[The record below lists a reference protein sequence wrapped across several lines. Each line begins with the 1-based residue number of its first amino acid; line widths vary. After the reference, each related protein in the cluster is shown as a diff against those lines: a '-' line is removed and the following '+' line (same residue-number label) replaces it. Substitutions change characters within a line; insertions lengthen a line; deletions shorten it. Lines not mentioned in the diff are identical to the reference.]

1 MRFLSG
7 LAPKNSAADSPVA
20 EIQAACFRLAGE
32 MYALDIRR
40 IKEVIRPQKV
50 TPVPKAPAFIEG
62 VINLRGMVVPVIDL
76 RKRFGLPLPSDNRRA
91 RIIICVF
98 QRKSVGLL
106 VDEATEVC
114 RFSRQDVRPASPF
127 LGGAEA
133 EYILGVCRKGDDLIM
148 LLDLDRL
155 LSAGE
160 TAALATVRSGSAANS
175 APQV

>member
-1 MRFLSG
+1 MTVLSS
-7 LAPKNSAADSPVA
+7 LSPKNNAADSSGG

-32 MYALDIRR
+32 LYALDIRR

-50 TPVPKAPAFIEG
+50 TPVPKSPPFIEG

-76 RKRFGLPLPSDNRRA
+76 RKRFSLPRPNDDRRA
-91 RIIICVF
+91 RIIICVVE
-98 QRKSVGLL
+98 RKCIGLL

-133 EYILGVCRKGDDLIM
+133 EFILGVCRQGENLIM

-155 LSAGE
+155 LSARE
-160 TAALATVRSGSAANS
+160 TAALATVQSGTALA
-175 APQV
+175 

>member
-1 MRFLSG
+1 MTFLSG
-7 LAPKNSAADSPVA
+7 LSPQTALAADSSAA

-50 TPVPKAPAFIEG
+50 TPVPKSPSFIEG
-62 VINLRGMVVPVIDL
+62 VINLRGMVIPVIDL
-76 RKRFGLPLPSDNRRA
+76 RRRFGLPRPDDDRRA
-91 RIIICVF
+91 RVIICVVER
-98 QRKSVGLL
+98 QNVGFL

-114 RFSRQDVRPASPF
+114 RFGRKDVRPASPF

-133 EYILGVCRKGDDLIM
+133 EFILGVCSQGENLIM

-160 TAALATVRSGSAANS
+160 TAALASVHSGENS
-175 APQV
+175 LQFP

>member
-1 MRFLSG
+1 MTLLSG
-7 LAPKNSAADSPVA
+7 FSPKDATADLTVA
-20 EIQAACFRLAGE
+20 EIQAACFRLGGE

-40 IKEVIRPQKV
+40 IKEVIRPQKI
-50 TPVPKAPAFIEG
+50 TPVPKSPAFIEG

-76 RKRFGLPLPSDNRRA
+76 RKRFGFVRPSDDRRA
-91 RIIICVF
+91 RIIICVVD
-98 QRKSVGLL
+98 RKSIGLL
-106 VDEATEVC
+106 VDEATEVN

-133 EYILGVCRKGDDLIM
+133 EFILGVCRKGENLIM

-160 TAALATVRSGSAANS
+160 TADLAAARPGSDS
-175 APQV
+175 VQPL

>member
-1 MRFLSG
+1 MTFISG
-7 LAPKNSAADSPVA
+7 LSPQTASVADPSAA

-50 TPVPKAPAFIEG
+50 TPVPKSPPFIEG
-62 VINLRGMVVPVIDL
+62 VINLRGMVIPVIDL
-76 RKRFGLPLPSDNRRA
+76 RRRFNLPRPSDDRRA
-91 RIIICVF
+91 RIIICVVE
-98 QRKSVGLL
+98 RKTIGLL

-114 RFSRQDVRPASPF
+114 SFSRQDVRPASPF

-133 EYILGVCRKGDDLIM
+133 EFILGVCRQGENLIM
-148 LLDLDRL
+148 LLDLDGL

-160 TAALATVRSGSAANS
+160 TSALAAVHSGADS
-175 APQV
+175 PQV

>member
-1 MRFLSG
+1 MTGLSS
-7 LAPKNSAADSPVA
+7 LSPKNTAAGSSGA

-32 MYALDIRR
+32 IYALDIRR

-50 TPVPKAPAFIEG
+50 TLVPKSPPFIEG

-76 RKRFGLPLPSDNRRA
+76 RKRFGLPCPNDERRA
-91 RIIICVF
+91 RIIICVVE
-98 QRKSVGLL
+98 RKCIGLL

-133 EYILGVCRKGDDLIM
+133 EFILGVCRQGENLIM

-160 TAALATVRSGSAANS
+160 TAALATVQSGSAPA
-175 APQV
+175 

>member
-1 MRFLSG
+1 MTVLSS
-7 LAPKNSAADSPVA
+7 LSPKYNAADSSGG

-32 MYALDIRR
+32 NYALDIRR

-50 TPVPKAPAFIEG
+50 TPVPKSPPFIEG

-76 RKRFGLPLPSDNRRA
+76 RKRFGLTRPNDDRRA
-91 RIIICVF
+91 RIIICVVE
-98 QRKSVGLL
+98 RKCIGLL

-133 EYILGVCRKGDDLIM
+133 EFIMGVCRQGENLIM

-160 TAALATVRSGSAANS
+160 TAALATVQSGSAQA
-175 APQV
+175 

>member
-1 MRFLSG
+1 MTFLSG
-7 LAPKNSAADSPVA
+7 LSPKDSTADSSVA

-40 IKEVIRPQKV
+40 IKEVIRPQKI
-50 TPVPKAPAFIEG
+50 TPVPKSPAFIEG

-76 RKRFGLPLPSDNRRA
+76 RKRFGLPDSGDDRRA
-91 RIIICVF
+91 RIIICVVK
-98 QRKSVGLL
+98 RKSVGLL

-114 RFSRQDVRPASPF
+114 RFNRQDVRPASPF
-127 LGGAEA
+127 LGGVEA
-133 EYILGVCRKGDDLIM
+133 EFILGVCRKGDSLIM

-160 TAALATVRSGSAANS
+160 TAVLASVQSGSDTV
-175 APQV
+175 QTL